1 MTADQPPLSPD
12 DGQSS
17 PTTPGAVVV
26 PQVGAGGAPAAP
38 VAPAPAAGAGQSAS
52 AGGEQVKDEMK
63 NIAEALARA
72 EAMKPLEGPI
82 TDVYSPAEDKKAALK
97 KLRDAYAAAIT
108 KDGPL
113 RTKFDAARK
122 SFDRAATDMNCGS
135 GSALDKWLEYA
146 FGANGPYKT
155 LLDWREVLK
164 SKVAPQM
171 GPKEQAR
178 AEAQAETKKW
188 AARYAD
194 WSAPVDKITAQI
206 GQYADKIDKLNAD
219 INNEVNRNVAMT
231 TFWFEV
237 ATRHL
242 QLESKLSAE
251 VKAAVDKVAAKLTS
265 YSDLKEILKLGNERA
280 DESLYLV
287 ATADE
292 AEAKRRTVLVK
303 WKAAAEKQAEAEADF
318 KLNPDDLATYKT
330 RWDKLKDDAWIA
342 EAKKI
347 PEPSKS

>member
-1 MTADQPPLSPD
+1 MTVEE
-12 DGQSS
+12 
-17 PTTPGAVVV
+17 T
-26 PQVGAGGAPAAP
+26 
-38 VAPAPAAGAGQSAS
+38 AGQQPAQPNN
-52 AGGEQVKDEMK
+52 AEQIKQ
-63 NIAEALARA
+63 IAKALALA

-82 TDVYSPAEDKKAALK
+82 TDVYSDAEDKKAARQKLK
-97 KLRDAYAAAIT
+97 EAYTAAIA

-113 RTKFDAARK
+113 RTKFDAAKK
-122 SFDRAATDMNCGS
+122 SFDRAATDMNRGS

-146 FGANGPYKT
+146 FGAKGPYKA
-155 LLDWREVLK
+155 LLDAREDLK

-171 GPKEQAR
+171 GPNEKAR
-178 AEAQAETKKW
+178 AEKQAETKKW

-237 ATRHL
+237 APRHL
-242 QLESKLSAE
+242 QLESEFAAGVE
-251 VKAAVDKVAAKLTS
+251 DAVDKVAAKLAS
-265 YSDLKEILKLGNERA
+265 YSDLKDLLKIGTERD

-287 ATADE
+287 ATADK
-292 AEAKRRTVLVK
+292 AEEKRRTVLDK
-303 WKAAAEKQAEAEADF
+303 WKDAAEKQADAETDF
-318 KLNPDDLATYKT
+318 KLNPDDMATYKQ

-347 PEPSKS
+347 PEPPKS